1 MKKEK
6 LLASALMMMLSAS
19 LFTNCSD
26 DDDTDDISEV
36 LHGISLE
43 LPLDMSDAKLDTA
56 TAVLTNVS
64 TGATYTIN
72 IGSSLKSDD
81 VLIPEGTYNIVVNG
95 TIIYMIDGKNTSANV
110 KASQNNV
117 TVNANKKISNIAL
130 NMFNSK
136 AGLLI
141 TEIFFTGT
149 TTPEGKQY
157 SDDQYFKIGN
167 NSDTVMY
174 LDGLAIVESEFMTT
188 SKQDYTPNLME
199 KAMSVDAIYVFPG
212 NGKQYPVEPG
222 KEVVVAL
229 NGKNHLEFN
238 SNSIDLSKADF
249 EFYDESENPNFQD
262 EDNANVVNLE
272 NWYDY
277 SKSYFSLHNRGFHS
291 YALAKPEVTKE
302 EFINNYKYTYTY
314 VFTFNEN
321 SFDMDGD
328 TYKVPN
334 TWIVDAVNLSVA
346 EGFEWLVTSATLD
359 AGWAH
364 CGTTNSDKTRYGK
377 SVVRKKNG
385 NKWVDTNNSTE
396 DFESEAKPTLMK

>member
-72 IGSSLKSDD
+72 IGSSLKSEDL
-81 VLIPEGTYNIVVNG
+81 LIPEGTYNIVVNG
-95 TIIYMIDGKNTSANV
+95 TISYMIDGKSTSANV
-110 KASQNNV
+110 KANQNNV
-117 TVNANKKISNIAL
+117 TVNANKKLSNIAL

-359 AGWAH
+359 
-364 CGTTNSDKTRYGK
+364 
-377 SVVRKKNG
+377 
-385 NKWVDTNNSTE
+385 
-396 DFESEAKPTLMK
+396 